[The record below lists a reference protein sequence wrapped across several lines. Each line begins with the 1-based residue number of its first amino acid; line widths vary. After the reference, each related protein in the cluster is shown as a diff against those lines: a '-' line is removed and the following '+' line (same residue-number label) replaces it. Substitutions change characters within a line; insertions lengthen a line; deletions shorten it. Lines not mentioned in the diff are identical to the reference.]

1 MREGTE
7 GWVEVPSRLKRC
19 LAFKNKHNQFKKC
32 QLLFL
37 LSENTRAEFHNPK
50 KKNNTTKF
58 ILAKSYKKRL
68 LISFQNIFCNKQ
80 TLLVDLKIRLRMQI
94 KQSNIWKI
102 EVQVSLIVSMI
113 ISFLKYKYL
122 WFGCLNDYQLLEVQ
136 VSLVWLS
143 Q

>member
-1 MREGTE
+1 
-7 GWVEVPSRLKRC
+7 
-19 LAFKNKHNQFKKC
+19 
-32 QLLFL
+32 
-37 LSENTRAEFHNPK
+37 
-50 KKNNTTKF
+50 
-58 ILAKSYKKRL
+58 
-68 LISFQNIFCNKQ
+68 
-80 TLLVDLKIRLRMQI
+80 MQI